1 MLCCH
6 IAFLPPPPD
15 KQLLKMF
22 MAVAAFVISTAAASD
37 PVHSHSWKDERS
49 HPSQNSTMVDICAKQ
64 NKKRKLALSHNKVAM
79 KKYYVMKKKWF
90 AMFVWS
96 LKSRF
101 SPCGRE
107 KTFWF
112 FRSFVC
118 VHINVASFIYFF
130 LKIFFICS
138 NVLCVNNFL
147 DMKHLC
153 RIFMLM
159 FVLCEIYYNVFYCQI
174 YLIYKERR

>member
-1 MLCCH
+1 
-6 IAFLPPPPD
+6 
-15 KQLLKMF
+15 
-22 MAVAAFVISTAAASD
+22 
-37 PVHSHSWKDERS
+37 
-49 HPSQNSTMVDICAKQ
+49 
-64 NKKRKLALSHNKVAM
+64 
-79 KKYYVMKKKWF
+79 MKKKKGLLCLYGVSKVGF
-90 AMFVWS
+90 PLVAA
-96 LKSRF
+96 RER
-101 SPCGRE
+101 GRE

-138 NVLCVNNFL
+138 YDLCMNNFL

-159 FVLCEIYYNVFYCQI
+159 FVLFEIYYNVFLLPNLSHLQGEKMILKQLFSTFSLLTNNKMYNSI
-174 YLIYKERR
+174 EALRAF